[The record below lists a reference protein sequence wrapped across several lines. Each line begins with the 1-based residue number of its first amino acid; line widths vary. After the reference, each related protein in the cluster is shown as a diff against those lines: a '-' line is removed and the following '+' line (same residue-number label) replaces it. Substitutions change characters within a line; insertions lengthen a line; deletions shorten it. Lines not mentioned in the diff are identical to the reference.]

1 MVNLLQ
7 KWMYSFKEK
16 MQSYQY
22 LSNPREVV
30 NGFPTIKQLPF
41 AGKHLNPYM
50 DGTVSINANS
60 TTVTGTNTDFL
71 TGKHNLR
78 VGDTITIS
86 EGTQTS
92 GIPNQEGYD
101 ANALVTTVTAITSDT
116 ELTVAPAR
124 SDQNSSGK
132 KISNVNLSADA
143 SVPTTFR
150 FDSPVYIKD
159 GVETSMVLFTQC
171 ESYFAWISRMGEIDI
186 GGTRMVSK
194 QPHLGVL
201 FKSQNN
207 TTWNSYQYEDLK
219 IYFISCRI

>member
-1 MVNLLQ
+1 M
-7 KWMYSFKEK
+7 
-16 MQSYQY
+16 
-22 LSNPREVV
+22 
-30 NGFPTIKQLPF
+30 
-41 AGKHLNPYM
+41 
-50 DGTVSINANS
+50 
-60 TTVTGTNTDFL
+60 
-71 TGKHNLR
+71 
-78 VGDTITIS
+78 
-86 EGTQTS
+86 
-92 GIPNQEGYD
+92 
-101 ANALVTTVTAITSDT
+101 
-116 ELTVAPAR
+116 
-124 SDQNSSGK
+124 DQNSSGK

-219 IYFISCRI
+219 FTLYRAEFNTGSTGTLTLTNGIVPLKTLGVDPVRTISGTNTVQITHSDHHMYSSNNNVTISGAKSGISTTLNGAITNAPGINLTLTSATGFNK